1 MKIYIDSNL
10 FISYWDR
17 EYGRNIENFLEYV
30 SGEILNRTVSCEFSI
45 IISDLTV
52 KEIKRR
58 MAFSDEDLDSNF
70 KVYKD
75 MNKLTIIVGTEALWA
90 QAKKL
95 SNERG
100 IHLSDAMHAVLA
112 KETGAVLV
120 TWNVKDFENVKD
132 FVAVKNPK
140 EL

>member
-1 MKIYIDSNL
+1 MKIYVDSNL

-58 MAFSDEDLDSNF
+58 MVFSDEELNSSLRI
-70 KVYKD
+70 YKD
-75 MNKLTIIVGTEALWA
+75 MNKLTVIEGTEAMWS
-90 QAKKL
+90 QAKKI

-100 IHLSDAMHAVLA
+100 VHMSDAMHTVFA
-112 KETGAVLV
+112 KEAGAVLV
-120 TWNVKDFENVKD
+120 TWNVKDFVNVKD
-132 FVAVKNPK
+132 LITVRHPR